1 MDWTA
6 TVPSV
11 LTKKCAVSDQPAT
24 GAAVVLL
31 PSLTLLPS
39 MSMRPNARVLRDI
52 AKRHTVHSN
61 ELLRTAY
68 KYIARNTT
76 LPSRVRYM
84 AQLELNNFPAKS
96 RPAFVKDRCIET
108 SRGRGVFTE
117 FGLCR
122 VRICAL
128 LPQYQFRRKA
138 VHHEIPGVEK
148 ASW

>member
-1 MDWTA
+1 
-6 TVPSV
+6 
-11 LTKKCAVSDQPAT
+11 
-24 GAAVVLL
+24 
-31 PSLTLLPS
+31 
-39 MSMRPNARVLRDI
+39 MRPNARVLRDI

-68 KYIARNTT
+68 KYIARNTS

-108 SRGRGVFTE
+108 NRGRGVFTE